1 MLPFWKSNINLLRKP
16 IKLNQTEVEKFNHK
30 KRVENLRLFI
40 TQDDDFIGLEEIM
53 MQTQKRFTTVIWTT
67 K

>member
-1 MLPFWKSNINLLRKP
+1 M
-16 IKLNQTEVEKFNHK
+16 TEVEQFHNKR
-30 KRVENLRLFI
+30 RVENLRMFI

-53 MQTQKRFTTVIWTT
+53 MKSPKRFTTVVWTT

>member
-40 TQDDDFIGLEEIM
+40 TQDDYFIGLEEIM
-53 MQTQKRFTTVIWTT
+53 MQIQKRFTTVI
-67 K
+67 